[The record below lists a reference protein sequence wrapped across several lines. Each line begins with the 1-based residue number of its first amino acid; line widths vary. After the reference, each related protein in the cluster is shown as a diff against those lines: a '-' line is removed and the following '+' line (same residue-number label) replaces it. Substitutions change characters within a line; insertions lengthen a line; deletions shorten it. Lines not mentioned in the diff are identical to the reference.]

1 MAPSRKR
8 SVNKRYSN
16 VNEVTST
23 KNAPVIAN
31 KSKPRKRKLSEMLG
45 PQWGK
50 EELERFYKAYRKHGK
65 DWEKVAAVVRNRSVE
80 MLEALYTMNKAYLS
94 LPKGFA
100 SAAGLIAMMTDH
112 YSNLGESDSE
122 IESNGGT
129 GTSQKSQKRARV
141 TKGSDAPPVPDLLQS
156 QPAASTYGCMSL
168 LKKRRSGSKPWA
180 VGKRTPRV
188 PVTYSYDKYSEE
200 KYVSPIR
207 QGLKVKADAVDDDV
221 AHEIA
226 LALTEASQRGG
237 SPQVSQTPKRK
248 TKMPSHSQ
256 HDEQMHAESEMI
268 SAKLRG
274 SEVEEVGCE
283 LSLGSTEADAVDY
296 VRDESSWKGKRYHG
310 RRPLAENLDDHLDDV
325 REACSGTEEG
335 QKLDAVE
342 EVFEMEVA
350 DTKLARSSKG
360 PRKRS
365 KKVLFGEVEDADFD
379 ALEALADLSL
389 RLPETP
395 VDTGSSV
402 YVEEEKTRIVAKSKL
417 KGNNSPP
424 GVKPISFKTTK
435 QGKVFT
441 HNASSIPEAK
451 DAAHQFI
458 PVMRKRRQKHLPS
471 KISENDEHADSY
483 RGESQKVEVT
493 TDDSNFV
500 SKGKRSQYAA
510 CSKQGKLMKPAERT
524 SSSNNHGKELN
535 NSAPTTIQVL
545 SASQFNLP
553 TKVRSSRKLNTPKIL
568 VERDSKSSENIVNS
582 QSNTLIPSFQDR
594 ALGLKGKLSNCL
606 SRYLV
611 RRWCVYEWFYSAID
625 YPWFSKREFV
635 EYLEHVRLGHIPRL
649 TRVEWGVIRSSLGK
663 PRRLSEQFLKEEK
676 EKLNHYRE
684 SVREHYAEL
693 RTGTREGLPTDLA
706 RPLSVGQRIIALH
719 PSTSEIHDGSV
730 LTVDH
735 SRCRV
740 QFDRPELGVE
750 FVMLVKFTLGDLNY
764 GRVCL
769 AVMDVDCMPLNPLDN
784 MPASMIGH
792 SIALNRYIKN
802 LNELKLSGQ
811 PAEKKM
817 EGFKFSPC
825 ENLEDNSAL
834 PHSSPST
841 YHCSVLLQQPMGGS
855 NTQVNN
861 GGETVNTQQ
870 ATNVHPLFCAQI
882 QAKEADIH
890 ALSEL
895 TRALDKKEAVV
906 SELKYMNDEVLE
918 SQKHGEN
925 SLKDSEAFKKHYAA
939 VLLQLNEVNEQVS
952 AALFFLRQRNTYQG
966 NIPHVL
972 SKSIPNIDEP
982 ACHSSSFDSSADDT
996 QESGSHVVEI
1006 VESSRTKAQTMV
1018 DAAMQA
1024 MSSLKKEGSS
1034 IDSIEDAID
1043 FVNNKLLADD
1053 LSVTAIRSPVP
1064 ASSVQDTPAS
1074 QDQSSSCVA
1083 NPGAINHAPDAKWS
1097 SLSNEN
1103 EVQIPS
1109 ELISHCV
1116 ATLLMI
1122 QKCTERQF
1130 PPSHVA
1136 QIFAA
1141 SVSGRAMLE
1150 AGEDRVG
1157 TFVTALCRSEVG
1169 KFKSYPALQALEVE
1183 RLIDFYTLCR
1193 RCGGVQKK
1201 QRNSLQFCHHHDNQ
1215 RQHLTEACI

>member
-16 VNEVTST
+16 VNEVTPT
-23 KNAPVIAN
+23 KNAAVITN

-65 DWEKVAAVVRNRSVE
+65 DWEKVAAAVRNRSVE
-80 MLEALYTMNKAYLS
+80 MVEALYTMNKAYLS

-129 GTSQKSQKRARV
+129 GTSRKSQKRARV

-156 QPAASTYGCMSL
+156 QPAASNYGCLSL
-168 LKKRRSGSKPWA
+168 LKKRRTGSKPWA

-188 PVTYSYDKYSEE
+188 PVTYSFDKYSEE

-248 TKMPSHSQ
+248 TKMPSHAQ
-256 HDEQMHAESEMI
+256 HDEQMHAESEIM

-274 SEVEEVGCE
+274 SEMEEVGCE
-283 LSLGSTEADAVDY
+283 LSLGSTEADVVDY
-296 VRDESSWKGKRYHG
+296 VKDESFWKGKRYYG
-310 RRPLAENLDDHLDDV
+310 RRPPAEDLDDNLDDV

-342 EVFEMEVA
+342 ELFEMEVA
-350 DTKLARSSKG
+350 DTKLVRSSKG
-360 PRKRS
+360 SRKRS

-402 YVEEEKTRIVAKSKL
+402 YVEEEKTGIVAKSKL
-417 KGNNSPP
+417 KGNPSSP

-441 HNASSIPEAK
+441 HNASSIPEEK
-451 DAAHQFI
+451 DVAHQFG
-458 PVMRKRRQKHLPS
+458 PVMRKRRQKHMPS
-471 KISENDEHADSY
+471 KISENEEHADSY
-483 RGESQKVEVT
+483 LGESQKVE
-493 TDDSNFV
+493 
-500 SKGKRSQYAA
+500 
-510 CSKQGKLMKPAERT
+510 
-524 SSSNNHGKELN
+524 
-535 NSAPTTIQVL
+535 VL

-553 TKVRSSRKLNTPKIL
+553 TKVRSSRKLNTPKML

-594 ALGLKGKLSNCL
+594 VLGLKGKLSNCL

-611 RRWCVYEWFYSAID
+611 RRWCVFEWFYSAID

-663 PRRLSEQFLKEEK
+663 PRRFSEQFLKEEK

-719 PSTSEIHDGSV
+719 PRTSEIHDGSI

-735 SRCRV
+735 SRCHV

-750 FVMLVKFTLGDLNY
+750 FVM
-764 GRVCL
+764 
-769 AVMDVDCMPLNPLDN
+769 DVDCMPLNPLEN

-792 SIALNRYIKN
+792 NIALNRYMKN
-802 LNELKLSGQ
+802 LNELKISGQ

-825 ENLEDNSAL
+825 ENLEDNSAP
-834 PHSSPST
+834 PHTSLST
-841 YHCSVLLQQPMGGS
+841 YHCSVLLQQPMGGLGGS
-855 NTQVNN
+855 NSQVNN
-861 GGETVNTQQ
+861 GGETINTQQ
-870 ATNVHPLFCAQI
+870 ATNAQPSFYAQI

-906 SELKYMNDEVLE
+906 SELKHMNDEVLE
-918 SQKHGEN
+918 SQKRGEN

-952 AALFFLRQRNTYQG
+952 SALFFLRQRNTYQG

-972 SKSIPNIDEP
+972 SKSIPNIDDP
-982 ACHSSSFDSSADDT
+982 ACHGSSFDSSADDT

-1034 IDSIEDAID
+1034 IESIEDAID

-1053 LSVTAIRSPVP
+1053 SSVPAIRSPVP
-1064 ASSVQDTPAS
+1064 ASSVQDSPAS
-1074 QDQSSSCVA
+1074 QDQLSSCVA
-1083 NPGAINHAPDAKWS
+1083 NPGAINHAPDAKWNN
-1097 SLSNEN
+1097 LSNEN

-1136 QIFAA
+1136 QVLDSAVISLKPCC
-1141 SVSGRAMLE
+1141 SVNLPIYAEIQKFMGIIKNQIL
-1150 AGEDRVG
+1150 
-1157 TFVTALCRSEVG
+1157 ALI
-1169 KFKSYPALQALEVE
+1169 P
-1183 RLIDFYTLCR
+1183 T
-1193 RCGGVQKK
+1193 
-1201 QRNSLQFCHHHDNQ
+1201 
-1215 RQHLTEACI
+1215 

>member
-16 VNEVTST
+16 VNEVTPT
-23 KNAPVIAN
+23 KNAAVITN

-65 DWEKVAAVVRNRSVE
+65 DWEKVAAAVRNRSVE
-80 MLEALYTMNKAYLS
+80 MVEALYTMNKAYLS

-129 GTSQKSQKRARV
+129 GTSRKSQKRARV

-156 QPAASTYGCMSL
+156 QPAASNYGCLSL
-168 LKKRRSGSKPWA
+168 LKKRRTGSKPWA

-188 PVTYSYDKYSEE
+188 PVTYSFDKYSEE

-207 QGLKVKADAVDDDV
+207 QSLKVKADAVDDDV

-248 TKMPSHSQ
+248 TKMPSHAQ
-256 HDEQMHAESEMI
+256 HDEQMHAESEIM

-274 SEVEEVGCE
+274 SEMEEVGCE
-283 LSLGSTEADAVDY
+283 LSLGSTEADVVDY
-296 VRDESSWKGKRYHG
+296 VKDESFWKGKRYYG
-310 RRPLAENLDDHLDDV
+310 RRPPAEDLDDNLDDV

-342 EVFEMEVA
+342 ELFEMEVA
-350 DTKLARSSKG
+350 DTKLVRSSKG
-360 PRKRS
+360 SRKRS

-402 YVEEEKTRIVAKSKL
+402 YVEEEKTGIVAKSKL
-417 KGNNSPP
+417 KGNPSSP

-441 HNASSIPEAK
+441 HNASSIPEEK
-451 DAAHQFI
+451 DVAHQFG
-458 PVMRKRRQKHLPS
+458 PVMRKRRQKHMPS
-471 KISENDEHADSY
+471 KISENEEHADSY
-483 RGESQKVEVT
+483 LGESQKVEVT
-493 TDDSNFV
+493 TDDNNFM

-510 CSKQGKLMKPAERT
+510 HSKQGKLMKSAERT
-524 SSSNNHGKELN
+524 SSSNNHGRELN

-553 TKVRSSRKLNTPKIL
+553 TKVRSSRKLNTPKML

-594 ALGLKGKLSNCL
+594 VLGLKGKLSNCL

-611 RRWCVYEWFYSAID
+611 RRWCVFEWFYSAID

-663 PRRLSEQFLKEEK
+663 PRRFSEQFLKEEK

-719 PSTSEIHDGSV
+719 PRTSEIHDGSI

-735 SRCRV
+735 SRCHV

-750 FVMLVKFTLGDLNY
+750 FVM
-764 GRVCL
+764 
-769 AVMDVDCMPLNPLDN
+769 DVDCMPLNPLEN

-792 SIALNRYIKN
+792 NIALNRYMKN
-802 LNELKLSGQ
+802 LNELKISGQ

-825 ENLEDNSAL
+825 ENLEDNSAP
-834 PHSSPST
+834 PHTSLST
-841 YHCSVLLQQPMGGS
+841 YHCSVLLQQPMGGLGGS
-855 NTQVNN
+855 NSQVNN
-861 GGETVNTQQ
+861 GGETINTQQ
-870 ATNVHPLFCAQI
+870 ATNAQPSFYAQI

-906 SELKYMNDEVLE
+906 SELKHMNDEVLE
-918 SQKHGEN
+918 SQKRGEN

-952 AALFFLRQRNTYQG
+952 SALFFLRQRNTYQG

-972 SKSIPNIDEP
+972 SKSIPNIDDP
-982 ACHSSSFDSSADDT
+982 ACHGSSFDSSADDT

-1034 IDSIEDAID
+1034 IESIEDAID

-1053 LSVTAIRSPVP
+1053 SSVPAIRSPVP
-1064 ASSVQDTPAS
+1064 ASSVQDSPAS
-1074 QDQSSSCVA
+1074 QDQLSSCVA
-1083 NPGAINHAPDAKWS
+1083 NPGAINHAPDAKWNN
-1097 SLSNEN
+1097 LSNEN

-1136 QIFAA
+1136 QVLDSAVISLKPCC
-1141 SVSGRAMLE
+1141 SVNLPIYAEIQKFMGIIKNQIL
-1150 AGEDRVG
+1150 
-1157 TFVTALCRSEVG
+1157 ALI
-1169 KFKSYPALQALEVE
+1169 P
-1183 RLIDFYTLCR
+1183 T
-1193 RCGGVQKK
+1193 
-1201 QRNSLQFCHHHDNQ
+1201 
-1215 RQHLTEACI
+1215 

>member
-23 KNAPVIAN
+23 KNVPVIAN

-112 YSNLGESDSE
+112 YSNLVRLGESDSE

-156 QPAASTYGCMSL
+156 QPAASSYGCLSL

-207 QGLKVKADAVDDDV
+207 QGFKVKADAADDDV

-248 TKMPSHSQ
+248 TKMPSHAQ
-256 HDEQMHAESEMI
+256 HDEQMHAESEMM

-283 LSLGSTEADAVDY
+283 LSLGSTEADVVDY

-335 QKLDAVE
+335 QKLDAAE
-342 EVFEMEVA
+342 ELFEMEVA
-350 DTKLARSSKG
+350 DTKLLRPSKG

-417 KGNNSPP
+417 KGNHSSP

-441 HNASSIPEAK
+441 HNASSIQEAK

-483 RGESQKVEVT
+483 LGESQKVEVK
-493 TDDSNFV
+493 TDDNNLL

-535 NSAPTTIQVL
+535 NPAPTTIQVL

-553 TKVRSSRKLNTPKIL
+553 TKVRSSRKLNTPKML
-568 VERDSKSSENIVNS
+568 VERDSKSSENIIVNS
-582 QSNTLIPSFQDR
+582 QSNTLIPSSQDR
-594 ALGLKGKLSNCL
+594 VLDLKGKLSNCL

-750 FVMLVKFTLGDLNY
+750 FVM
-764 GRVCL
+764 
-769 AVMDVDCMPLNPLDN
+769 DVDCMPLNPLDN

-802 LNELKLSGQ
+802 LNELKISGQ
-811 PAEKKM
+811 PAEKKT

-841 YHCSVLLQQPMGGS
+841 YHCSVLLQQPMGGLGGS
-855 NTQVNN
+855 NTQVKN
-861 GGETVNTQQ
+861 GGDTVNTQQ
-870 ATNVHPLFCAQI
+870 ATSVHPSFCAQI

-918 SQKHGEN
+918 SQKHGEK

-972 SKSIPNIDEP
+972 SMSMPNIDEP
-982 ACHSSSFDSSADDT
+982 ACHSSSFDSSGDDI

-1034 IDSIEDAID
+1034 IESIEDAID

-1053 LSVTAIRSPVP
+1053 LSVPAIRSPVP
-1064 ASSVQDTPAS
+1064 ASAVQDTPAS

-1083 NPGAINHAPDAKWS
+1083 NPGAINHAPDAKWNS
-1097 SLSNEN
+1097 SSNEN

-1136 QIFAA
+1136 QVLDSA
-1141 SVSGRAMLE
+1141 
-1150 AGEDRVG
+1150 
-1157 TFVTALCRSEVG
+1157 VTSLKPCCPVNLPIYAEIQKFMGIIKNQILALV
-1169 KFKSYPALQALEVE
+1169 P
-1183 RLIDFYTLCR
+1183 T
-1193 RCGGVQKK
+1193 
-1201 QRNSLQFCHHHDNQ
+1201 
-1215 RQHLTEACI
+1215 

>member
-23 KNAPVIAN
+23 KNVPVTAN

-156 QPAASTYGCMSL
+156 QPAASSYGCLSL

-207 QGLKVKADAVDDDV
+207 QGFKVKADAVDDDV

-248 TKMPSHSQ
+248 TKMPSRAQ
-256 HDEQMHAESEMI
+256 HDEQMHAESEMM

-283 LSLGSTEADAVDY
+283 LSLGSTEADVVDY

-335 QKLDAVE
+335 QKLDAAE
-342 EVFEMEVA
+342 ELFEMEVA
-350 DTKLARSSKG
+350 DTKLLRPSKG

-417 KGNNSPP
+417 KGNHSSP

-441 HNASSIPEAK
+441 HNASSIQEAK

-483 RGESQKVEVT
+483 LGESQKVEVK
-493 TDDSNFV
+493 TDDNNLL

-510 CSKQGKLMKPAERT
+510 CSKQGKLMKPAEHT

-553 TKVRSSRKLNTPKIL
+553 TKVRSSRKLNTPKML
-568 VERDSKSSENIVNS
+568 VERDSKSSENIIVNS
-582 QSNTLIPSFQDR
+582 QSNTLIPSSQDR
-594 ALGLKGKLSNCL
+594 VLDLKGKLSNCL

-625 YPWFSKREFV
+625 YPWFSRREFV

-750 FVMLVKFTLGDLNY
+750 FVM
-764 GRVCL
+764 
-769 AVMDVDCMPLNPLDN
+769 DVDCMPLNPLDN

-802 LNELKLSGQ
+802 LNELKISGQ
-811 PAEKKM
+811 PAEKKT

-841 YHCSVLLQQPMGGS
+841 YHCSVLLHQPMGGLGGS

-870 ATNVHPLFCAQI
+870 ATSVHPSFCAQI

-918 SQKHGEN
+918 SQKRGEK

-972 SKSIPNIDEP
+972 SMSIPNIDEP
-982 ACHSSSFDSSADDT
+982 ACHSSSFDSSGDDT

-1034 IDSIEDAID
+1034 IESIEDAID

-1053 LSVTAIRSPVP
+1053 LSVPAIRSPVP
-1064 ASSVQDTPAS
+1064 ASAVQDTPAS

-1083 NPGAINHAPDAKWS
+1083 NPGAINHAPDAKWNS
-1097 SLSNEN
+1097 SSNEN

-1136 QIFAA
+1136 QVLDSA
-1141 SVSGRAMLE
+1141 
-1150 AGEDRVG
+1150 
-1157 TFVTALCRSEVG
+1157 VTSLKPCCPVNLPIYAEIQKFMGIIKNQILALV
-1169 KFKSYPALQALEVE
+1169 P
-1183 RLIDFYTLCR
+1183 T
-1193 RCGGVQKK
+1193 
-1201 QRNSLQFCHHHDNQ
+1201 
-1215 RQHLTEACI
+1215 

>member
-23 KNAPVIAN
+23 KNAAVITN

-65 DWEKVAAVVRNRSVE
+65 DWEKVASAVRNRSVE
-80 MLEALYTMNKAYLS
+80 MVEALYTMNKAYLS

-112 YSNLGESDSE
+112 YSNLGESESE

-129 GTSQKSQKRARV
+129 GTSQKSQKHARV

-156 QPAASTYGCMSL
+156 QPASNYGCLSM
-168 LKKRRSGSKPWA
+168 LKKRRTGSKPWA

-188 PVTYSYDKYSEE
+188 PVTYSFDKYSEE
-200 KYVSPIR
+200 KYFSPIQ

-248 TKMPSHSQ
+248 TKMPSHAQ
-256 HDEQMHAESEMI
+256 HDEQMHAEAEMM

-274 SEVEEVGCE
+274 SEMEEVGCE
-283 LSLGSTEADAVDY
+283 LSLGSTEADVVDY
-296 VRDESSWKGKRYHG
+296 VKDESFWKGKRYYG
-310 RRPLAENLDDHLDDV
+310 RRPPAEDLDDNLDDV

-335 QKLDAVE
+335 QKLDAVKE
-342 EVFEMEVA
+342 LFEMEVA
-350 DTKLARSSKG
+350 DTKLVRSSKG
-360 PRKRS
+360 SRKRS

-402 YVEEEKTRIVAKSKL
+402 YVEEEKTGIVAKSKL
-417 KGNNSPP
+417 KGNPSSS

-441 HNASSIPEAK
+441 DNASSIPEEK
-451 DAAHQFI
+451 DAAHQFG

-471 KISENDEHADSY
+471 KISENEEHADSY
-483 RGESQKVEVT
+483 LGESQKVEVT
-493 TDDSNFV
+493 TDDNNFM

-510 CSKQGKLMKPAERT
+510 HSKQGKLMKPAERT
-524 SSSNNHGKELN
+524 SSSNNHGRELN
-535 NSAPTTIQVL
+535 NSARTTIQVL

-553 TKVRSSRKLNTPKIL
+553 TKVRSSRKLNTPKML

-594 ALGLKGKLSNCL
+594 VLGLKGKLSNCL

-611 RRWCVYEWFYSAID
+611 RRWCVFEWFYSAID

-663 PRRLSEQFLKEEK
+663 PRRFSEQFLKEEK

-719 PSTSEIHDGSV
+719 PRTSEIQDGSI

-735 SRCRV
+735 SRCHV

-750 FVMLVKFTLGDLNY
+750 FVM
-764 GRVCL
+764 
-769 AVMDVDCMPLNPLDN
+769 DVDCMPSNPSEN

-792 SIALNRYIKN
+792 NIVLNRYMKN
-802 LNELKLSGQ
+802 LNELKISGQ

-817 EGFKFSPC
+817 EGFQFSPC
-825 ENLEDNSAL
+825 ENLEDHSAL
-834 PHSSPST
+834 PHASLST
-841 YHCSVLLQQPMGGS
+841 YHCSVLLQQPMGGLGGS

-870 ATNVHPLFCAQI
+870 ATNAQPLFCAQI

-906 SELKYMNDEVLE
+906 SELKHMNDEVLE
-918 SQKHGEN
+918 SQKRGEN

-952 AALFFLRQRNTYQG
+952 SALFFLRQRNTYQG

-982 ACHSSSFDSSADDT
+982 ACHGSSFDSSADDT

-1024 MSSLKKEGSS
+1024 MSSLKKEGSC
-1034 IDSIEDAID
+1034 IESIEDAID

-1053 LSVTAIRSPVP
+1053 SSVPAIRSPVP
-1064 ASSVQDTPAS
+1064 EGSVQDTPAS
-1074 QDQSSSCVA
+1074 QDQLSSCVG
-1083 NPGAINHAPDAKWS
+1083 NPGAINHAPDAKWNN
-1097 SLSNEN
+1097 LSNEN

-1136 QIFAA
+1136 QVLDSAVTSLKPCC
-1141 SVSGRAMLE
+1141 SVNLPVYAEIQKFMGIIKNQIL
-1150 AGEDRVG
+1150 
-1157 TFVTALCRSEVG
+1157 ALI
-1169 KFKSYPALQALEVE
+1169 P
-1183 RLIDFYTLCR
+1183 T
-1193 RCGGVQKK
+1193 
-1201 QRNSLQFCHHHDNQ
+1201 
-1215 RQHLTEACI
+1215 

>member
-23 KNAPVIAN
+23 KNVPVIAN

-156 QPAASTYGCMSL
+156 QPAASSYGCLSL

-207 QGLKVKADAVDDDV
+207 QGFKVKADAVDDDV

-248 TKMPSHSQ
+248 IKMSSHAQ
-256 HDEQMHAESEMI
+256 HDEQMHAESEMM

-283 LSLGSTEADAVDY
+283 LSLGSTEADVVDY
-296 VRDESSWKGKRYHG
+296 LRDESSWKGKRYHG

-335 QKLDAVE
+335 QKLDAAE
-342 EVFEMEVA
+342 ELFEMEVA
-350 DTKLARSSKG
+350 DTKLLRPSKG

-365 KKVLFGEVEDADFD
+365 KKVLFGEGNGSKKKLSPCGFEDADFD

-417 KGNNSPP
+417 KGNHPSP

-441 HNASSIPEAK
+441 HNASSIQEAK

-483 RGESQKVEVT
+483 LGESQKVEVK
-493 TDDSNFV
+493 TDDNNLL

-510 CSKQGKLMKPAERT
+510 CSKQGQLMKPAERT

-553 TKVRSSRKLNTPKIL
+553 TKVRSSRKLNTPKML
-568 VERDSKSSENIVNS
+568 VERDSKSSENIIVNS
-582 QSNTLIPSFQDR
+582 QSNTLIPSSQDR
-594 ALGLKGKLSNCL
+594 VLDLKGKLSNCL

-750 FVMLVKFTLGDLNY
+750 FVM
-764 GRVCL
+764 
-769 AVMDVDCMPLNPLDN
+769 DVDCMPLNPLDN

-802 LNELKLSGQ
+802 LNELKISGQ
-811 PAEKKM
+811 PAEKKT

-841 YHCSVLLQQPMGGS
+841 YHCSVLLQQPMGGLGGS
-855 NTQVNN
+855 NTQVKN

-870 ATNVHPLFCAQI
+870 ATSVHPSFCAQI

-918 SQKHGEN
+918 SQKHGEK

-972 SKSIPNIDEP
+972 SMSIPNIDDP
-982 ACHSSSFDSSADDT
+982 ACHSSSFDSSGDDT

-1018 DAAMQA
+1018 DAAMQ
-1024 MSSLKKEGSS
+1024 
-1034 IDSIEDAID
+1034 
-1043 FVNNKLLADD
+1043 V
-1053 LSVTAIRSPVP
+1053 
-1064 ASSVQDTPAS
+1064 
-1074 QDQSSSCVA
+1074 
-1083 NPGAINHAPDAKWS
+1083 
-1097 SLSNEN
+1097 
-1103 EVQIPS
+1103 
-1109 ELISHCV
+1109 
-1116 ATLLMI
+1116 
-1122 QKCTERQF
+1122 
-1130 PPSHVA
+1130 
-1136 QIFAA
+1136 
-1141 SVSGRAMLE
+1141 
-1150 AGEDRVG
+1150 
-1157 TFVTALCRSEVG
+1157 
-1169 KFKSYPALQALEVE
+1169 
-1183 RLIDFYTLCR
+1183 
-1193 RCGGVQKK
+1193 
-1201 QRNSLQFCHHHDNQ
+1201 
-1215 RQHLTEACI
+1215 

>member
-16 VNEVTST
+16 VNEVTPT
-23 KNAPVIAN
+23 KNAAVITN

-65 DWEKVAAVVRNRSVE
+65 DWEKVAAAVRNRSVE
-80 MLEALYTMNKAYLS
+80 MVEALYTMNKAYLS

-129 GTSQKSQKRARV
+129 GTSRKSQKRARV

-156 QPAASTYGCMSL
+156 QPAASNYGCLSL
-168 LKKRRSGSKPWA
+168 LKKRRTGSKPWA

-188 PVTYSYDKYSEE
+188 PVTYSFDKYSEE

-207 QGLKVKADAVDDDV
+207 QSLKVKADAVDDDV

-248 TKMPSHSQ
+248 TKMPSHAQ
-256 HDEQMHAESEMI
+256 HDEQMHAESEIM

-274 SEVEEVGCE
+274 SEMEEVGCE
-283 LSLGSTEADAVDY
+283 LSLGSTEADVVDY
-296 VRDESSWKGKRYHG
+296 VKDESFWKGKRYYG
-310 RRPLAENLDDHLDDV
+310 RRPPAEDLDDNLDDV

-342 EVFEMEVA
+342 ELFEMEVA
-350 DTKLARSSKG
+350 DTKLVRSSKG
-360 PRKRS
+360 SRKRS

-402 YVEEEKTRIVAKSKL
+402 YVEEEKTGIVAKSKL
-417 KGNNSPP
+417 KGNPSSP

-441 HNASSIPEAK
+441 HNASSIPEEK
-451 DAAHQFI
+451 DVAHQFG
-458 PVMRKRRQKHLPS
+458 PVMRKRRQKHMPS
-471 KISENDEHADSY
+471 KISENEEHADSY
-483 RGESQKVEVT
+483 LGESQKVE
-493 TDDSNFV
+493 
-500 SKGKRSQYAA
+500 
-510 CSKQGKLMKPAERT
+510 
-524 SSSNNHGKELN
+524 
-535 NSAPTTIQVL
+535 VL

-553 TKVRSSRKLNTPKIL
+553 TKVRSSRKLNTPKML

-594 ALGLKGKLSNCL
+594 VLGLKGKLSNCL

-611 RRWCVYEWFYSAID
+611 RRWCVFEWFYSAID

-663 PRRLSEQFLKEEK
+663 PRRFSEQFLKEEK

-719 PSTSEIHDGSV
+719 PRTSEIHDGSI

-735 SRCRV
+735 SRCHV

-750 FVMLVKFTLGDLNY
+750 FVM
-764 GRVCL
+764 
-769 AVMDVDCMPLNPLDN
+769 DVDCMPLNPLEN

-792 SIALNRYIKN
+792 NIALNRYMKN
-802 LNELKLSGQ
+802 LNELKISGQ

-825 ENLEDNSAL
+825 ENLEDNSAP
-834 PHSSPST
+834 PHTSLST
-841 YHCSVLLQQPMGGS
+841 YHCSVLLQQPMGGLGGS
-855 NTQVNN
+855 NSQVNN

-870 ATNVHPLFCAQI
+870 ATNAQPSFYAQI

-906 SELKYMNDEVLE
+906 SELKHMNDEVLE
-918 SQKHGEN
+918 SQKRGEN

-939 VLLQLNEVNEQVS
+939 VLLQLNEVNEEVS
-952 AALFFLRQRNTYQG
+952 SALFFLRQRNTYQG

-972 SKSIPNIDEP
+972 SKSIPNIDDP
-982 ACHSSSFDSSADDT
+982 ACHGSSFDSSADDT

-1034 IDSIEDAID
+1034 IESIEDAID

-1053 LSVTAIRSPVP
+1053 SSVPAIRSPVP
-1064 ASSVQDTPAS
+1064 ASSVQDSPAS
-1074 QDQSSSCVA
+1074 QDQLSSCVA
-1083 NPGAINHAPDAKWS
+1083 NPGAINHAPDAKWNN
-1097 SLSNEN
+1097 LSNEN

-1136 QIFAA
+1136 QVLDSAVISLKPCC
-1141 SVSGRAMLE
+1141 SVNLPIYAEIQKFMGIIKNQIL
-1150 AGEDRVG
+1150 
-1157 TFVTALCRSEVG
+1157 ALI
-1169 KFKSYPALQALEVE
+1169 P
-1183 RLIDFYTLCR
+1183 T
-1193 RCGGVQKK
+1193 
-1201 QRNSLQFCHHHDNQ
+1201 
-1215 RQHLTEACI
+1215 